1 MFSKLF
7 LCLNRNYEY
16 LRMIKFNFTERDIVF
31 DFCTNV
37 LCVSQLSRT
46 PQLKVDEHKLLSIL
60 INALYDNANMSYWLK
75 VYPIVPVLQVPFLR
89 LFCSKMSMHCTM
101 QPIFFQL
108 FAIAIHILSWSLF
121 SFLLITLDKRR

>member
-46 PQLKVDEHKLLSIL
+46 PLLKVDEHKLLSI
-60 INALYDNANMSYWLK
+60 NALYHNANMSYWLK
-75 VYPIVPVLQVPFLR
+75 VYPIVPVLQVPF
-89 LFCSKMSMHCTM
+89 
-101 QPIFFQL
+101 
-108 FAIAIHILSWSLF
+108 FAIILFQDVYALHYAAHFLFNYLLFIYSVASLL